1 MFGFD
6 SFKSYIYSV
15 FVMLTAVL
23 VLGGCGDS
31 KVYMTGDRSGEHA
44 VSDDSAVG
52 ETAAAGNVS
61 DDEAHDADGESTVPD
76 QYTEDFY
83 VYLTGAVC
91 VPGVYAVP
99 AGSRLY
105 EAVEMAGGFTEE
117 TDISACNLA
126 AEVSDGVQYYFPT
139 YAETEAAGGT
149 AAYIVSSGQDVPGG
163 GSASTD
169 GRVNINTASREE
181 LMTLPGIGGS
191 KADAIIAY
199 RDSNGGFST
208 PDDIKNVKGIGDS
221 TYESLKDYIIVR

>member
-1 MFGFD
+1 MI

-15 FVMLTAVL
+15 FMMLAAVL

-31 KVYMTGDRSGEHA
+31 KVYMTGDRSEEHA
-44 VSDDSAVG
+44 VSDDSVVG
-52 ETAAAGNVS
+52 ETTAAGIVS
-61 DDEAHDADGESTVPD
+61 DDEIPDDNRESAVQD
-76 QYTEDFY
+76 QYTEEFY

-149 AAYIVSSGQDVPGG
+149 TAYIVSSGQDLSV
-163 GSASTD
+163 GSSGDAD
-169 GRVNINTASREE
+169 GRININTASRDE

-199 RDSNGGFST
+199 RDSNGGFSA
-208 PDDIKNVKGIGDS
+208 PEDLKNVRGIGDS
-221 TYESLKDYIIVR
+221 TYESLKDYIIAR

>member
-1 MFGFD
+1 MID
-6 SFKSYIYSV
+6 FKSYIYSV

-31 KVYMTGDRSGEHA
+31 KVYMTGDRSEEHA
-44 VSDDSAVG
+44 VSDDSAAG
-52 ETAAAGNVS
+52 EMAATGIVS
-61 DDEAHDADGESTVPD
+61 DDEAHEDNGESAVTD
-76 QYTEDFY
+76 QYTDDFY

-105 EAVEMAGGFTEE
+105 EAVEMAGGFTDE

-149 AAYIVSSGQDVPGG
+149 AAYIVSSGQNMSG
-163 GSASTD
+163 GSSAGAD
-169 GRVNINTASREE
+169 GRVNINTASRDE

-199 RDSNGGFST
+199 RDSNEGFSA
-208 PDDIKNVKGIGDS
+208 PEDIKNVKGIGDS
-221 TYESLKDYIIVR
+221 TYESLKDYITVK

>member
-6 SFKSYIYSV
+6 SFKSYIFSV
-15 FVMLTAVL
+15 LVMLTAVL

-31 KVYMTGDRSGEHA
+31 KVYMTGDRSEEHA
-44 VSDDSAVG
+44 VSYDSAVG
-52 ETAAAGNVS
+52 ETADTGIVS
-61 DDEAHDADGESTVPD
+61 ADEARDDKEAGAEPD

-105 EAVEMAGGFTEE
+105 EAVEKAGGFTEE

-149 AAYIVSSGQDVPGG
+149 AAYIVSSAQDMTGRESG
-163 GSASTD
+163 GSD
-169 GRVNINTASREE
+169 GRVNINTASRDE
-181 LMTLPGIGGS
+181 LMTLPGVGGS

-199 RDSNGGFST
+199 RDTNGAFSS
-208 PDDIKNVKGIGDS
+208 PEDIKNVKGIGES

>member
-1 MFGFD
+1 MFT
-6 SFKSYIYSV
+6 FKSYIYSV

-44 VSDDSAVG
+44 VSDDGAAG

-61 DDEAHDADGESTVPD
+61 DDEALDDNGAGAVSE

-169 GRVNINTASREE
+169 GRVNINTASRDE

-208 PDDIKNVKGIGDS
+208 PEDIKNVKGIGDS

>member
-1 MFGFD
+1 MFSFV

-15 FVMLTAVL
+15 LVMLTAVL
-23 VLGGCGDS
+23 VLSGCGNS

-44 VSDDSAVG
+44 VSDDCVAG
-52 ETAAAGNVS
+52 EMAAGIVS
-61 DDEAHDADGESTVPD
+61 DDEARDDSGIGAEPD
-76 QYTEDFY
+76 QYTEDYY

-105 EAVEMAGGFTEE
+105 EAVEMAGGFTED

-126 AEVSDGVQYYFPT
+126 AEVADGVQYYFPT

-149 AAYIVSSGQDVPGG
+149 AAYIVSSGQDMSGG
-163 GSASTD
+163 AGAD
-169 GRVNINTASREE
+169 GRVNINTASKDE
-181 LMTLPGIGGS
+181 LMSLPGIGGS

-199 RDSNGGFST
+199 RESGGGFSS
-208 PDDIKNVKGIGDS
+208 PEDLKNVKGIGDS

>member
-1 MFGFD
+1 MFT
-6 SFKSYIYSV
+6 FKSYIYSV

-31 KVYMTGDRSGEHA
+31 KVYMTGDRSEEHA
-44 VSDDSAVG
+44 VSDDSAAG
-52 ETAAAGNVS
+52 ETAAAGIVS
-61 DDEAHDADGESTVPD
+61 DDEAHNDDGDSAVPD

-149 AAYIVSSGQDVPGG
+149 AAYIVSSGQEMSG
-163 GSASTD
+163 GSSAGSD
-169 GRVNINTASREE
+169 GRVNINTASKDE
-181 LMTLPGIGGS
+181 LMGLPGIGGS
-191 KADAIIAY
+191 KEDAIIAY
-199 RDSNGGFST
+199 RDSNGGFSA
-208 PDDIKNVKGIGDS
+208 PEDIKNVKGIGDS
-221 TYESLKDYIIVR
+221 TYESLKDYITVR